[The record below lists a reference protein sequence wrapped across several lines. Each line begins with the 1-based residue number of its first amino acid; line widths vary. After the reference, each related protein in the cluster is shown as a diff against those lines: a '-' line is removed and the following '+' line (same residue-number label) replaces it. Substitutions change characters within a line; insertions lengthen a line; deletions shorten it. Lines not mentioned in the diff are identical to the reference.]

1 MFLRSTG
8 KDLLPKWGVTF
19 GTIVGYT
26 LSWFP
31 IVLAF
36 ITPPDIVG
44 LILGLGV
51 GVISYPIFV
60 FSISKAFDNA

>member
-1 MFLRSTG
+1 M
-8 KDLLPKWGVTF
+8 
-19 GTIVGYT
+19 GYT

-44 LILGLGV
+44 IILGLGV
-51 GVISYPIFV
+51 GVISYPIFI